1 MSEEAA
7 EHDWAGPPGLRIA
20 SAVSF
25 IPAFPL
31 CLAHGVASRGPGI
44 VPAIGLVPLAF
55 SSAAGVFLATKSA
68 HHDKFK
74 HPALIFASDV
84 VLAAA
89 LMVVLVYTWLTA
101 PQRSASFSMLAAYA
115 TIPLLF
121 NL

>member
-20 SAVSF
+20 SAAAF

-31 CLAHGVASRGPGI
+31 CLAHGVVSHGV
-44 VPAIGLVPLAF
+44 VPAVGLVPLAF
-55 SSAAGVFLATKSA
+55 SSAAGVFLATRSA